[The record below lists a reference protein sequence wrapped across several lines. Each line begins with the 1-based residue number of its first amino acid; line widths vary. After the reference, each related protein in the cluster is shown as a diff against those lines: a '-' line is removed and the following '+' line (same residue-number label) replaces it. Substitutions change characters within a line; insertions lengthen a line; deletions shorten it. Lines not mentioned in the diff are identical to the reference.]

1 MGLVLVRYSVPNIRT
16 PVLVWAKAFR
26 TDREAAEKIVAFLFL
41 SSLHI
46 RHHIQFLLLCSVSS
60 KVSSDDPES

>member
-1 MGLVLVRYSVPNIRT
+1 MGLVLVRFSVSNIST
-16 PVLVWAKAFR
+16 LVLVWAEAFR

-41 SSLHI
+41 SQLHN
-46 RHHIQFLLLCSVSS
+46 RHHIQFFFYASVAS